1 LRLIKNQPHFFQEVM
16 NKVNLPKNAIIIL
29 LLTLSLQSGHCQVTD
44 SNPVRIMFY
53 NVENFF
59 DTYDDSI
66 ADDNDFLANGLM
78 RWNLTRYN
86 RKILSLY
93 KTIIATGDWDPPAII
108 AFCEIESRKV
118 LEDLIYGTNLSKYG
132 YSIIHEDS
140 PDRRGIDV
148 CLIYRKDLIKVV
160 GYKYWCPAESDGQ
173 KYNSRSILYTK
184 FVILS
189 DTLHIIANHWP
200 SRRGGVLAG
209 DGLRRQVASLVKQKV
224 DSLLMSTSSGSKII
238 IIGDFNCTPDDQIL
252 SSLIASDDPSKSL
265 VNLSDILDNDGS
277 GTYRY
282 MGIWEMIDQVIV
294 SKSLLCGEKGLSTEP
309 NMLRIFRPEF
319 LMKKDPKY
327 PGLSPLSTYR
337 GFKYQ
342 GGFSDHLPVYLDL
355 IVK

>member
-1 LRLIKNQPHFFQEVM
+1 M
-16 NKVNLPKNAIIIL
+16 DKVYSPKNAIFIL
-29 LLTLSLQSGHCQVTD
+29 LLTLSLIPGNCQVT
-44 SNPVRIMFY
+44 NPNSVRIMFY

-59 DTYDDSI
+59 DTSDDTLT
-66 ADDNDFLANGLM
+66 DDNDFLANGLM

-86 RKILSLY
+86 KKILSLY
-93 KTIIATGDWDPPAII
+93 KTIIASGDWDPPAVI

-118 LEDLIYGTNLSKYG
+118 LENLIYETNLSKYK
-132 YSIIHEDS
+132 YSIVHEDS

-148 CLIYRKDLIKVV
+148 CLIFRKDIINVV
-160 GYKYWCPAESDGQ
+160 GYEYWYPIDTDGQ
-173 KYNSRSILYTK
+173 KFNSRSILYTK
-184 FVILS
+184 FVIYS

-209 DGLRRQVASLVKQKV
+209 DGLRQQVASLVKKKV
-224 DSLLMSTSSGSKII
+224 DSLLVSSSYSSKII
-238 IIGDFNCTPDDQIL
+238 IIGDFNCTPDDQII
-252 SSLIASDDPSKSL
+252 SSLIDSEVPSKSL
-265 VNLSDILDNDGS
+265 VNLSDIMDNDGS

-294 SKSLLCGEKGLSTEP
+294 SRSLLYDEKGLSTEP
-309 NMLRIFRPEF
+309 NMLRIFKPEF